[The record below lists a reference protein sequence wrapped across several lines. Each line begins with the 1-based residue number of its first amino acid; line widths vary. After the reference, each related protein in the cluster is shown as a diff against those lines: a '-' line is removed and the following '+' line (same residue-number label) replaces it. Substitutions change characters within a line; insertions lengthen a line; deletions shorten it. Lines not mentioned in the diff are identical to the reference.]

1 MNGLL
6 ALVSLVLTV
15 VSFLMYQRSA
25 DNKLWLVGFIVFL
38 IGTLVFGGLF
48 LSGRVNKGD
57 DIHITE

>member
-6 ALVSLVLTV
+6 ALVSLILTAL
-15 VSFLMYQRSA
+15 SFWRYRSSP
-25 DNKLWLVGFIVFL
+25 DNTVWLVGVIVFL
-38 IGTLVFGGLF
+38 IATLVFGGLF